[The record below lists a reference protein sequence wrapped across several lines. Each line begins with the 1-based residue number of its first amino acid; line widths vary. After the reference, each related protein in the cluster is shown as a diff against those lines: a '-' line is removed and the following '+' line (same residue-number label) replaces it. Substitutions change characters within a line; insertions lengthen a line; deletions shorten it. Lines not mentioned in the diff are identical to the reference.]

1 MHQINVPSSAIF
13 FSKISEELK
22 SSLILADSSFVLGGE
37 FSVIFGYDLDGS
49 RGIKKTKESVKILE
63 DICLEQDLIDIWRV
77 RNPSEKR
84 FTWRQKT
91 PIIQRRLDYWLVN
104 DSLQDDIVS
113 VDIIPSIGSDH
124 SAITLS
130 NSFNGIGDS
139 KRGPSF
145 WKFNCSLVNDK
156 LSKL

>member
-22 SSLILADSSFVLGGE
+22 SSFTFVDSSFVIGGDL
-37 FSVIFGYDLDGS
+37 SVIFDHDLDGS
-49 RGIKKTKESVKILE
+49 GGIKKMKESVKILE

-77 RNPSEKR
+77 RNPTEKR

-104 DSLQDDIVS
+104 DSLQPDDIVS
-113 VDIIPSIGSDH
+113 VDILPSIKSDH

-130 NSFNGIGDS
+130 INCIDDC

-145 WKFNCSLVNDK
+145 WKFNCS
-156 LSKL
+156 